1 MARHD
6 NIDQLLSD
14 LNHQM
19 HWKEERQVENRKK
32 LAINLS
38 EIKQSAPR
46 KRKSLK
52 FLPVLASILLLG
64 IFTSLLLHI
73 MNGNNEVGEGEDTEV
88 IIPGEDT
95 DLPEDDNREDPN
107 ETEEPEQSL
116 ADMFEQEIEVEIGI
130 EGIPEEV
137 TMELAVN
144 EELRYIIYVDMERYQ
159 FVPGEGIDRIE
170 FTGDPE
176 GMYPEVAME
185 IKPASQESLEGALAE
200 VEEEIASEGMEIDY
214 SEEVTEPL
222 TATRIRAVEQG
233 NPAEPDSP
241 VHVYYV
247 TEAGNGQVFI
257 IKQMYFEI
265 GEEGHGARF
274 HYMLETFEVVPN

>member
-137 TMELAVN
+137 KMALAVN
-144 EELRYIIYVDMERYQ
+144 EELRYIIYVDMERYR
-159 FVPGEGIDRIE
+159 FVPGEGMDRIE
-170 FTGDPE
+170 FTGDTD
-176 GMYPEVAME
+176 PEVAME
-185 IKPASQESLEGALAE
+185 IKPSSQESLEGTLSE
-200 VEEEIASEGMEIDY
+200 VEEEITSEGMEIDY
-214 SEEVTEPL
+214 TEDVTEPL
-222 TATRIRAVEQG
+222 TATRIRAVDQE
-233 NPAEPDSP
+233 NPLDSSSP

-247 TEAGNGQVFI
+247 TESRNGQIFI
-257 IKQMYFEI
+257 IKQKSFQEAA
-265 GEEGHGARF
+265 EGHGARF
-274 HYMLETFEVVPN
+274 QYMLETFEVVPN